1 MPPEPDGAVGLLWG
15 TLIGDAMGGPLEFAE
30 QEKRRGHVV
39 DCRQWPESKR
49 LDEDSIAEI
58 AKRATLMT
66 YKEVRPETAPYGPW
80 IKEAPAGTVTDDSRF
95 KVILVRAIR
104 AAAEQGAEAVTQS
117 HLAKAIL
124 EFSPRFG
131 RAADSATQKLMDEG
145 LREYRYAANWILGIR
160 DPKVALPIDRLWAGI
175 PNCSGQMLLLP
186 LALQFPGQ
194 AEDAYRRAFELNFVD
209 AAGAKDI
216 AAAIVAGLAAVLG
229 NESKALTNEQ
239 RWARFEKT
247 MRTIDPFRLKD
258 VPFAGR
264 PLHKWL
270 DLADSIVERANG
282 RPSVAYKLLETD
294 GKPVY
299 YWDAHFTLLVA
310 VTLLKLSRYN
320 GLCALHLAIDFGH
333 DTDSYAQLIGAMA
346 GAVEG
351 ANVFP
356 NEMRETVA
364 VRLQADYG
372 EEVADWVNLLS
383 PRVDRKR

>member
-1 MPPEPDGAVGLLWG
+1 
-15 TLIGDAMGGPLEFAE
+15 
-30 QEKRRGHVV
+30 
-39 DCRQWPESKR
+39 
-49 LDEDSIAEI
+49 
-58 AKRATLMT
+58 
-66 YKEVRPETAPYGPW
+66 
-80 IKEAPAGTVTDDSRF
+80 
-95 KVILVRAIR
+95 
-104 AAAEQGAEAVTQS
+104 
-117 HLAKAIL
+117 
-124 EFSPRFG
+124 
-131 RAADSATQKLMDEG
+131 
-145 LREYRYAANWILGIR
+145 
-160 DPKVALPIDRLWAGI
+160 
-175 PNCSGQMLLLP
+175 
-186 LALQFPGQ
+186 
-194 AEDAYRRAFELNFVD
+194 
-209 AAGAKDI
+209 
-216 AAAIVAGLAAVLG
+216 
-229 NESKALTNEQ
+229 
-239 RWARFEKT
+239 